1 MYSDPNQEHAQYH
14 QPQQD
19 TYAQPQQQQY
29 TGTPAHPQETYKG
42 DPQHYAPQQHQ
53 QQPGMPPQQASGM
66 VYQNA
71 TPIPSL
77 NRSPAPADCPACG
90 QRALTN
96 CSFETGNTNHAWAA
110 GACFF
115 LCLGCIPYMMNSL
128 KDVQHKCGRCG
139 VLLATYHRSGNTEVH
154 IHS

>member
-96 CSFETGNTNHAWAA
+96 CSFETGNTNQYVPTL
-110 GACFF
+110 F
-115 LCLGCIPYMMNSL
+115 LTRSL
-128 KDVQHKCGRCG
+128 K
-139 VLLATYHRSGNTEVH
+139 LTETIVH
-154 IHS
+154 GQQAPASSFASAASRT